1 MTLTVEEALVKSRDR
16 VKSYGEVFTPRFMVD
31 QMLDLVTDEL
41 ETGPDFVD
49 KTFLEPAAGDGN
61 FLVRILHRKLQAI
74 QTRLDRETWPLESL
88 FALASIYAIELLQD
102 NHADAKAAMLEEF
115 LDFHSAH
122 GTPCGPRT
130 NLRQAAAFL
139 IDSNVIRGNTLTG
152 RDWRD
157 EEIVFSW
164 WTREPGHSATV
175 LREPFTLASLS
186 DNAML
191 EFTVHQTY
199 APCRIDRVHQEVLAP

>member
-31 QMLDLVTDEL
+31 QMLDLVTEEL

-74 QTRLDRETWPLESL
+74 EARLDRESWPVESL
-88 FALASIYAIELLQD
+88 FALGSIYAIELLQD

-115 LDFHSAH
+115 LDFHRHH

-139 IDSNVIRGNTLTG
+139 IDSNVICGNTLTG
-152 RDWRD
+152 RDWRNQ
-157 EEIVFSW
+157 EIVFSW
-164 WTREPGHSATV
+164 WTRDPDQADIV
-175 LREPFTLASLS
+175 LRKPFSLS
-186 DNAML
+186 SLRDDAML
-191 EFTVHQTY
+191 DFTVHPTY
-199 APCRIDRVHQEVLAP
+199 APCRIDRVHQEIQA